1 MYDDLTPRLWAF
13 AVKRLNNIARTLGSK
28 VMARTAYRAG
38 LPIELALQAC
48 KGV

>member
-13 AVKRLNNIARTLGSK
+13 AVKRLNNIART
-28 VMARTAYRAG
+28 MARTAYRAG